1 MSSRCSSTCGKINS
15 SNFSQPKP
23 CMNQTQAKSVL
34 PSCAEKGSARGR
46 PSCVGVPAPGR
57 WETGKTAAGRRLH
70 GKGLDFGRRSG
81 AARSA
86 AAVWWLL
93 AHCRESAQLSR
104 FHLLLLKTSRSFAA
118 TSTLPAGHPTAPNFQ
133 KYIVCHHRG
142 AFACI
147 ILDLYTVVNLEQIVG
162 GVQLTCGCIELSH
175 WGANMVEI

>member
-1 MSSRCSSTCGKINS
+1 MRK
-15 SNFSQPKP
+15 
-23 CMNQTQAKSVL
+23 
-34 PSCAEKGSARGR
+34 RGR

-57 WETGKTAAGRRLH
+57 WETGKTAAAAGYPEKR
-70 GKGLDFGRRSG
+70 FGFWRAIRGSEIG
-81 AARSA
+81 GWIRPA

-147 ILDLYTVVNLEQIVG
+147 ILDLYTVVNLEQIVE